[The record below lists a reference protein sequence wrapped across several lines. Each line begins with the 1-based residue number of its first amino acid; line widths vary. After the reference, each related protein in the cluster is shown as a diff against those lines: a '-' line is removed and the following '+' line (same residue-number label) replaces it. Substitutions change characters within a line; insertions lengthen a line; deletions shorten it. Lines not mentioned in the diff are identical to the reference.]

1 MRILRQYR
9 KMRTEYIEM
18 HYYWDERSESCHGVF
33 HVNRD
38 IMRIRHQLKGEGAG
52 VACIKDGGGGGEE
65 EGKRIVWKVKHSKT
79 RI

>member
-52 VACIKDGGGGGEE
+52 VACIKAEE
-65 EGKRIVWKVKHSKT
+65 EEEKRKGKELCGR
-79 RI
+79 